1 MPSPPFQTEKITI
14 SGTGALSFTVGQRA
28 SASLNLSIEKLVI
41 SPSIKYFNFRKP
53 EPSSWWGWVQTV
65 SRDFIIQ
72 DYELQYRRQLLLAK
86 ERNYYRAI
94 EEIRCLI
101 IAAERHTTDE
111 VKFYATDSEADP
123 IELAAELAEK
133 VVNEV
138 YSVEQWD
145 SFLAANAGP
154 TEIPLWVEDGIYYE
168 IDEPYGALV
177 TIRWQDFG
185 IQCPVL
191 PPPVIV
197 PGPSSPSKDESRPG
211 GGGGGGSQPQTPTPP
226 GRGKI
231 DNSDSDGPPPSSSF
245 GPPSPDV
252 PPLTGSTTIVWGAGS
267 YFNDNGCDT
276 SDFGPVS
283 STIPYIVPVGDI
295 SVGVSVGSSVGTF
308 CGVTDQKNY
317 SVYLSVAGA
326 GVGLSYGPAKFNVL
340 PTIISVTY
348 GP

>member
-14 SGTGALSFTVGQRA
+14 SGTGALSLTVAQRA
-28 SASLNLSIEKLVI
+28 SASLNLSVEKLVI
-41 SPSIKYFNFRKP
+41 SPAVKYFNFRKP
-53 EPSSWWGWVQTV
+53 EPSSWWGWIQTV

-138 YSVEQWD
+138 YSAEQWD
-145 SFLAANAGP
+145 AFLAANAEP
-154 TEIPLWVEDGIYYE
+154 AEIPLWVEDGIYYE

-185 IQCPVL
+185 VQCPVL
-191 PPPVIV
+191 PPPVVV

-211 GGGGGGSQPQTPTPP
+211 GGGGGGNQPSTPTPP
-226 GRGKI
+226 GRGNI
-231 DNSDSDGPPPSSSF
+231 DNSDSGGPPSSGPG
-245 GPPSPDV
+245 GPPSPSTG
-252 PPLTGSTTIVWGAGS
+252 PSGPL
-267 YFNDNGCDT
+267 
-276 SDFGPVS
+276 
-283 STIPYIVPVGDI
+283 PVGPYLVTI
-295 SVGVSVGSSVGTF
+295 EIIGFQSGSAPCVE
-308 CGVTDQKNY
+308 
-317 SVYLSVAGA
+317 VAGA
-326 GVGLSYGPAKFNVL
+326 RPTASYNVDPGPATVNKDTQPAGGYVWRLYDNAGVPLANISGASFNGDCD
-340 PTIISVTY
+340 TIVNIVSQVY
-348 GP
+348 LGP